1 METAPTLSV
10 LMPTYDEAERLRA
23 ALCSL
28 SAQDYPTDR
37 VQIVVVDDASPTP
50 VDEED
55 LRQALAPFELTL
67 VRHESNQ
74 GRARA
79 RNTGLRH
86 ATGDIVIF
94 LDSDMTVERDF
105 LRVHAEAHADGEE
118 QVLIGNIVWGSDIP
132 PSALT
137 RYVEKRGVHRTG
149 SQGQVHFKCFVTG
162 NSSLPRELLERA
174 GHFDEDFTV
183 YGGEDLELGYRLYC
197 AGARFG
203 YVEQALSHHNH
214 IRPLDQLCRL
224 MYTYGKGS
232 IPILVDKHPNLAGV
246 LRLGFLSAPRL
257 SPKRL
262 ALQLALLPTTY
273 WPLYCLANALVGW
286 RLPDLVF
293 DYLLWYNRTRG
304 YIDSHP
310 KKNGYV

>member
-1 METAPTLSV
+1 MTNINPSFSI
-10 LMPTYDEAERLRA
+10 LMPTYDETERLRA
-23 ALCSL
+23 ALTSL
-28 SAQDYPTDR
+28 SQQDYPTDR
-37 VQIVVVDDASPTP
+37 VEVVVIDDASPTP
-50 VDEED
+50 VDEKTM
-55 LRQALAPFELTL
+55 QNALAPFRLTL
-67 VRHESNQ
+67 IRHETNQ

-79 RNTGLRH
+79 RNTGLRQ
-86 ATGDIVIF
+86 AKSDIVIF
-94 LDSDMTVERDF
+94 LDSDMTVESDF
-105 LRVHAEAHADGEE
+105 LRAHADAHADGTET
-118 QVLIGNIVWGSDIP
+118 VFIGNIVWGHDIP
-132 PSALT
+132 SSALT
-137 RYVEKRGVHRTG
+137 RYVERRGVHRIDG
-149 SQGQVHFKCFVTG
+149 GDSVHFKCFVTG

-304 YIDSHP
+304 YIDSRP
-310 KKNGYV
+310 KKND

>member
-1 METAPTLSV
+1 MQTAPTLSV

-23 ALCSL
+23 ALNSL
-28 SAQDYPTDR
+28 SEQDYPTDR

-50 VDEED
+50 VDEGD

-79 RNTGLRH
+79 RNTGLRR

-105 LRVHAEAHADGEE
+105 LRTHAEAHADGEE
-118 QVLIGNIVWGSDIP
+118 RVLIGNIVWGRDIP

-149 SQGQVHFKCFVTG
+149 LQGQVHFKCFVTG
-162 NSSLPRELLERA
+162 NSSLPNSLLKRV
-174 GHFDEDFTV
+174 GPFDEDFTA
-183 YGGEDLELGYRLYC
+183 YGGEDLELGYRLYN
-197 AGARFG
+197 AGAQFG
-203 YVEQALSHHNH
+203 YVERALSHHNH

-232 IPILVDKHPNLAGV
+232 IPILVDKHPDLAGV
-246 LRLGFLSAPRL
+246 LRLGFLSAPLL
-257 SPKRL
+257 SPKRI
-262 ALQLALLPTTY
+262 ALQMALLPMIY
-273 WPLYCLANALVGW
+273 WPLYWLADTLVGW
-286 RLPDLVF
+286 RLPDLFF
-293 DYLLWYNRTRG
+293 DYLLWCNRTRG
-304 YIDSHP
+304 YIDSRSGS
-310 KKNGYV
+310 N